1 MAKKYRYQS
10 AISPVLGLSF
20 SIGAIIDEA
29 QGAHCDTNYAHKLSS
44 SNARSLIV
52 FKWMIVGFLLTI
64 SYKSVLRAMLMKVY
78 YEETIDS
85 IDDMLKSERSLVTAI
100 DSIVPTLLASD
111 PREKVKKL
119 AERVNFYEFGSDGR
133 GDLKHLIDGYIM
145 RVC

>member
-1 MAKKYRYQS
+1 MAKYNYHS
-10 AISPVLGLSF
+10 AFSPVSGISF

-44 SNARSLIV
+44 SKARSLIV

-78 YEETIDS
+78 YAETIDS
-85 IDDMLKSERSLVTAI
+85 IDDMLKSERTLMMAG
-100 DSIVPTLLASD
+100 DSIIPHLIASD

-119 AERVNFYEFGSDGR
+119 AGRISFYKFGSGRRSDFKHIMDG
-133 GDLKHLIDGYIM
+133 L
-145 RVC
+145 